1 MKQST
6 YINIRLATQ
15 SDIDSMVNLSYQK
28 RRSYEQ
34 AQPQFW
40 HYAEGAEESQSE
52 WFKQQLSK
60 DDSILL
66 VAESKDQIEGFI
78 IGQIIKAPAV
88 YNPGGLTLMID
99 DFCVAST
106 SDWNSVGERL
116 LEKLKILSKEKSAV
130 HFVVVCGAHDEPKRQ
145 FLKSFGLAVASDWC
159 VGGIQ

>member
-28 RRSYEQ
+28 RRSYEK
-34 AQPQFW
+34 AQTQFW
-40 HYAEGAEESQSE
+40 RYAEGAEESQKE
-52 WFKQQLSK
+52 WFKLLLSK

-106 SDWNSVGERL
+106 SDWKLVGERL
-116 LEKLKILSKEKSAV
+116 LEKLKILSKEKGATQTI
-130 HFVVVCGAHDEPKRQ
+130 VVCGFHDEPKRQ
-145 FLKSFGLAVASDWC
+145 FLKGFGLTVASEWY
-159 VGGIQ
+159 VGDIK